1 MSASLAA
8 AVASL
13 FLSLPTEIAIQGSL
27 RAPSGT
33 PVDGQYA
40 VAVRLYADA
49 SGGSPIF
56 TQDFAGVK
64 VESGVFSVGL
74 VGVIPTLL
82 AGTASPFVGVAVQGE
97 PELPRVRLGAVPY
110 ALVASTATAIACT
123 GCVPASAL
131 EPSLIELIGNAYTD
145 DDAIAAVV
153 ASGAVWTK
161 TEAASLADLLP
172 PDGLDEISGGLISTT
187 FEDTF
192 SSTDTPIAIKD
203 NNPLGIGSTIVVP
216 DVGIAT
222 SIELSFIVTG
232 HSNVGELT
240 ITLYAPDN
248 TPIVL
253 HDKGSAGASSLA
265 RTFPP
270 SLPVSGSLAGYVDT
284 NIVGNWRLQIIDST
298 FDNNGTDGTLAG
310 WSIAITTLS
319 NKKLRITGD
328 LDAEGHRIMNLG
340 EPLDDGDAA
349 NKSYV
354 DAAFKE
360 RTISKEFLAVA
371 PGAVVNVAHGFSTT
385 YVVADAWYR
394 SSVGDVWAQTGY
406 SAPPVGDGSDGAFS
420 PTSNTT
426 LNADSY
432 DFTTV
437 TIPSGVTVTVTGSAA
452 LDIRARGAVNIA
464 GALVLDGGTGGDVSS
479 TTGAS
484 GGAGGPGGSAG
495 GSTAYSSGAS
505 NPGSGSGGGAAGG
518 SSSYGGG
525 GGGAGHAAAG
535 ASGFHL
541 NPGACGG
548 VGSHGSGG
556 GAYVTIEAN
565 ALVGGSGGG
574 GGGYGGAA
582 NAGGGGGGGGGGA
595 LKIAAPIISISGA
608 ISANAGRGGNNLA
621 GRDGGGGGG
630 GSGGSI
636 WLVAGEVQIY
646 GNVTALG
653 GAGGTADKDACYG
666 GDGGD
671 GAVGRI
677 RIDAAGVAGNTNPPF
692 IGTGIYGGI
701 GAGPLRV
708 YQPDDDTVSIQ
719 NLSIAPI
726 DIRAVV
732 IAP

>member
-1 MSASLAA
+1 MSATLSA
-8 AVASL
+8 AVATL
-13 FLSLPTEIAIQGSL
+13 FLSLPTEIPIQGSL
-27 RAPSGT
+27 RAPGGT

-49 SGGSPIF
+49 SGGAPIF
-56 TQDFAGVK
+56 TQDFAGVN
-64 VESGVFSVGL
+64 VEGGVFSVGL
-74 VGVIPTLL
+74 VGVSSTLL
-82 AGTASPFVGVAVQGE
+82 AATASPFVGVAVQGE

-123 GCVPASAL
+123 GCIPASAL

-145 DDAIAAVV
+145 DDAVAAVV

-161 TEAASLADLLP
+161 GEAASLADLLP

-192 SSTDTPIAIKD
+192 SSTDTPIDIKD
-203 NNPLGIGSTIVVP
+203 NNPLGIGSTIAVP
-216 DVGIAT
+216 DVGIAK
-222 SIELSFIVTG
+222 SLEVSFVVTG

-253 HDKGSAGASSLA
+253 HDKGSSGSTSLA

-270 SLPVSGSLAGYVDT
+270 SLPVSGSLASYVDT
-284 NIVGNWRLQIIDST
+284 NIVGNWRLQVVDAA
-298 FDNNGTDGTLAG
+298 FDTNATDGTLAG

-328 LDAEGHRIMNLG
+328 LDAEGHRVMNLG
-340 EPLDDGDAA
+340 APVDDGDAA
-349 NKSYV
+349 NKGYV

-371 PGAVVNVAHGFSTT
+371 PGAVVNVTHGFSTT

-394 SSVGDVWAQTGY
+394 SSLGDVWAQTGY
-406 SAPPVGDGSDGAFS
+406 SAPPVGDGSDGAFA

-426 LNADSY
+426 LAGGSY
-432 DFTTV
+432 DYTTV
-437 TIPSGVTVTVTGSAA
+437 TIPSGVTVTVTGGSA

-464 GALVLDGGTGGDVSS
+464 GTLLLSGGPGGDVSS

-484 GGAGGPGGSAG
+484 GGAGGAGGNAG
-495 GSTAYSSGAS
+495 GSTVYGGPSY
-505 NPGSGSGGGAAGG
+505 NGSGSGGGSAGG

-541 NPGACGG
+541 SPATCGG

-556 GAYVTIEAN
+556 GGYTSIESD

-595 LKIAAPIISISGA
+595 LKISAPIIAISGTIDA
-608 ISANAGRGGNNLA
+608 SGGRGGNNLA
-621 GRDGGGGGG
+621 ARDGGGGGG

-636 WLVAGEVQIY
+636 WLVAGEVQMY
-646 GNVTALG
+646 GAVTALG
-653 GAGGTADKDACYG
+653 GAGGYSDKDSCYG
-666 GDGGD
+666 GDGGA

-701 GAGPLRV
+701 GAAPLRV
-708 YQPDDDTVSIQ
+708 YQPDDNTVSIQ
-719 NLSIAPI
+719 NLSIAPL